1 MKVQSA
7 SGEKVFQFCLQKVS
21 YDYYVAREDI
31 DAELEC
37 NRTEINAELIEY
49 IKTYQSDMHM
59 TLMW

>member
-37 NRTEINAELIEY
+37 NRTEINAELM
-49 IKTYQSDMHM
+49 IKATKVDGASV
-59 TLMW
+59 LV